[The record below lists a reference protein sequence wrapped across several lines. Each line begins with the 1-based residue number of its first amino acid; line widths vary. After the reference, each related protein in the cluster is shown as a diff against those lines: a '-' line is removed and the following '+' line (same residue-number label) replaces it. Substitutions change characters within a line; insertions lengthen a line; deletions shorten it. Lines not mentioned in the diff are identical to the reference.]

1 MAISHRI
8 RCDSI
13 GCPPNQAD
21 KNLALWRGQL
31 ASKLADGI
39 QYAIGKL
46 CEVVRLPV
54 VSCAGREQ
62 RIESLLPL
70 NIGLRTDMLAESCA
84 EIAQWSDE
92 PLGFRDWTG
101 VKNRQHDDFFS
112 VNFLGKK
119 RQRRSL
125 AQYRPDVEL
134 FRRRV
139 YEFTILSKNLFCL
152 AEGKH
157 HQAGKN
163 LRTDRKKLEFKLCH
177 HAKIAAAATDCPKE
191 IFVLGCARPYF
202 LTVHRNHV
210 DGDEVVDGHAILASQ
225 PAEASA
231 QG

>member
-70 NIGLRTDMLAESCA
+70 NIGLRTDMLAVSCA

-92 PLGFRDWTG
+92 PLGFRHWTG
-101 VKNRQHDDFFS
+101 VKNRQYHDFFS

-119 RQRRSL
+119 RQRRGL

-134 FRRRV
+134 FRRGL
-139 YEFTILSKNLFCL
+139 YEFTILSKNLFRL

-177 HAKIAAAATDCPKE
+177 HAKIAASATDCPEKIR
-191 IFVLGCARPYF
+191 IFVLTCSYLLAIG
-202 LTVHRNHV
+202 RNHV

-225 PAEASA
+225 PAKAAA